1 MRIVNYEVKRAPVIG
16 ALFICLLLLVAST
29 YVTDAEPLVRVK
41 QVIDGDTIILQNNDK
56 VRFLG
61 VNTPEL
67 GHGKFRD
74 EPLANTARQFVTRK
88 IEGREVLLE
97 NERSQKDKYGRRLAQ
112 VHTLEG
118 EDIQV
123 GLLERGLGFVV
134 AVGEGGFDYVER
146 YISAETIARDA
157 NKGVWGNEHY
167 APISAKVAVDTRQR
181 GYKRVRGTVKR
192 VSRSRNNQTL
202 HLEGDFRILIA
213 HENWRQYFKGDAQ
226 RFVGQSVAARGWIFK
241 SHGVT
246 GMKIYYPAMLETTT
260 PIEH

>member
-1 MRIVNYEVKRAPVIG
+1 MRIVNFRVKRAPIVG
-16 ALFICLLLLVAST
+16 ALFICLLFLAACINLADSGQ
-29 YVTDAEPLVRVK
+29 LVRVK
-41 QVIDGDTIILQNNDK
+41 RVIDGDTIILQNNDK

-74 EPLANTARQFVTRK
+74 EPLANQARRFVERK

-97 NERSQKDKYGRRLAQ
+97 NERTQKDKYGRRLAQ
-112 VHTLEG
+112 IHSVDG

-123 GLLERGLGFVV
+123 GLLERGLAFVV
-134 AVGEGGFDYVER
+134 AVGEGGFDYVES

-157 NKGVWGNEHY
+157 NKGVWGNEFF
-167 APISAKVAVDTRQR
+167 APVSAKTAVDTRQR

-192 VSRSRNNQTL
+192 VSRSKNNQTL

-213 HENWRQYFKGDAQ
+213 HENWQQYFKGNAE
-226 RFVGQSVAARGWIFK
+226 RYVGQNVEARGWIFK

-246 GMKIYYPAMLETTT
+246 GMKIYYPAMLEIITS
-260 PIEH
+260 IEY